1 MENVQPSDH
10 NEVQN
15 EPSNPIEIQNE
26 PSNPIVVQKEP
37 SNPIEIQN
45 EPSDPIVVQNEPSSP
60 IEIQNEPSSPIE
72 IQNEPSNPIETLSE
86 SLDNSEVPSDL
97 PEPIVVLNGS
107 SDPHENL
114 NETPDH
120 IEVQD
125 DPSIEQNLFTESS
138 DRGSANMPSQMP
150 DNNSIVLQ
158 SIPSTIA
165 VNTGDIPPPTPGII
179 GTYPSMSVK
188 GNENVDHDMNTE
200 VSLSN
205 QNSMPVETIKT
216 SENGNLNPQD
226 DVESSQSVLILPDST
241 RVSTEA
247 EKIVQVEAEK
257 ETTNEKHDEEHTQK
271 HDEEHTQKHD
281 EEQAQKHDEEHTQK
295 HDEEHTQKHDEEH
308 TQKHDE
314 EQTQKHEEHKETTE
328 EKQEENETV
337 EKIPV
342 LSQSMD
348 QSKASTIIYHR
359 NTPKKEEIRI
369 NKPPS
374 RRPIRPRTT
383 RYPNQAIRNTFPNPG
398 VTAGPANNAT
408 NPPIVHNP
416 HSETPNPHSV
426 TPNPPAVPNPHSET
440 PNIQSETPN
449 LPVSPNPQSETPN
462 IQSETPNLPVS
473 PNPPIVPNIQSETP
487 NPPAVHNP
495 PEFLSPPEVPT
506 PESKTPDLVFL
517 SGSENESPGFPS
529 PPPVPSLQNDDLNPP
544 AVAIQAP
551 EGEKTPSG
559 VLINPSISG
568 HEANDPNLEKKNIGD
583 SQVSIASSVFVMS
596 PFQSDF
602 SNDSPRNSPRTEQF
616 PEIHPQPIPLI
627 NTEEQTQPLPQEN
640 PEIQTQTTPQQAS
653 KAQTQPTPQ
662 QKPEVKPIR
671 PIDPSIAAPLSPEMN
686 HEEEVSLLQNSIFTR
701 SFVNEQINTYLS
713 VVKSKTVGCIALYF
727 KRSSAQSTVD
737 RAQTPNC

>member
-1 MENVQPSDH
+1 M
-10 NEVQN
+10 
-15 EPSNPIEIQNE
+15 
-26 PSNPIVVQKEP
+26 
-37 SNPIEIQN
+37 
-45 EPSDPIVVQNEPSSP
+45 
-60 IEIQNEPSSPIE
+60 
-72 IQNEPSNPIETLSE
+72 
-86 SLDNSEVPSDL
+86 
-97 PEPIVVLNGS
+97 
-107 SDPHENL
+107 
-114 NETPDH
+114 
-120 IEVQD
+120 
-125 DPSIEQNLFTESS
+125 
-138 DRGSANMPSQMP
+138 
-150 DNNSIVLQ
+150 
-158 SIPSTIA
+158 
-165 VNTGDIPPPTPGII
+165 
-179 GTYPSMSVK
+179 
-188 GNENVDHDMNTE
+188 
-200 VSLSN
+200 
-205 QNSMPVETIKT
+205 
-216 SENGNLNPQD
+216 
-226 DVESSQSVLILPDST
+226 LILPDST
-241 RVSTEA
+241 GVSIEA

-257 ETTNEKHDEEHTQK
+257 ETTNAKHDEEQTQKHDEEQTQKHDEEQTQK

-281 EEQAQKHDEEHTQK
+281 EEQ
-295 HDEEHTQKHDEEH
+295 

-348 QSKASTIIYHR
+348 QSKASTIIFHR

-408 NPPIVHNP
+408 NPPAVSNP
-416 HSETPNPHSV
+416 H
-426 TPNPPAVPNPHSET
+426 
-440 PNIQSETPN
+440 SETPN
-449 LPVSPNPQSETPN
+449 LPVSPNPH
-462 IQSETPNLPVS
+462 
-473 PNPPIVPNIQSETP
+473 SETP

-495 PEFLSPPEVPT
+495 PEFITPPEVP
-506 PESKTPDLVFL
+506 PFQSKTPDLSFW
-517 SGSENESPGFPS
+517 SGSENESSDFPL

-627 NTEEQTQPLPQEN
+627 NTEEQTQPLPLEN

-653 KAQTQPTPQ
+653 EAQTQPTLQ

-671 PIDPSIAAPLSPEMN
+671 PIDPSIAAPLSPEVN

-713 VVKSKTVGCIALYF
+713 VVKSKTVG
-727 KRSSAQSTVD
+727 
-737 RAQTPNC
+737 